1 MLNVYRVAEWVL
13 RTVLTLNWAFHDQ
26 FGINVNGKLHFKI
39 LRIRKMH
46 AKAIG

>member
-26 FGINVNGKLHFKI
+26 FGINVITVNYI
-39 LRIRKMH
+39 LKY
-46 AKAIG
+46 